1 MMQIVTSNILK
12 AVLILTIGFCSP
24 LYAQDVQQ
32 GEAAEGSDLSGFCQW
47 GQELISNT
55 DVEAENVIYD
65 VFSDFTA
72 SKAFLDETQLI
83 IRQYI
88 EYEERDG
95 VQTPKLVSCKVKSVD
110 HLNKVRGEGTAS
122 DAQYCKIVHEKM
134 VAKLSD
140 ELNLSEPPNV
150 IFDEDETVWTGSNWI
165 KPWPYQVAYEDD
177 NGVLHLRAKGLYVPY
192 AWYIPMP
199 ARFKG
204 VQYCHLAAP
213 NYLRALLTGAR
224 EP

>member
-1 MMQIVTSNILK
+1 MTSNIAR
-12 AVLILTIGFCSP
+12 AVLILTIGFCSN
-24 LYAQDVQQ
+24 LYAQDAPQN
-32 GEAAEGSDLSGFCQW
+32 EPAEGSDLSGFCQ
-47 GQELISNT
+47 GAQELISNT
-55 DVEAENVIYD
+55 QVKGKNVIYD

-88 EYEERDG
+88 EYEEWKGAR
-95 VQTPKLVSCKVKSVD
+95 TPKLVSCKVKSVD

-122 DAQYCKIVHEKM
+122 DAQYCKIVHEKL

-140 ELNLSEPPNV
+140 ELGLSDPPNV

-165 KPWPYQVAYEDD
+165 KPWPYQVAYKDD
-177 NGVLHLRAKGLYVPY
+177 NGVLHLRSKGLYVPY

-204 VQYCHLAAP
+204 VQYCHLATP
-213 NYLRALLTGAR
+213 DYIRALLTGAR